1 MPGGTLVEAFRLCA
15 GRVPFLIEPIEVRIV
30 IRNPLLDRLPRRF
43 DGLHGVDVEGR
54 WWRAGKLDDAFPKA
68 LEAEEELD
76 FFAAKE
82 SANWFHGPRAAGT
95 LEGITTPN
103 LENEIAP
110 EGAHVASPTLGRCG
124 NEEDLGGR
132 RIFGGNLGLGWRDDA
147 VGSRRGLPARFVGVE
162 AVVADGLLTFWR
174 EVKKGGGD
182 EVGGFE
188 DLKVAFGV
196 VVALGA
202 VDDGFG
208 GGVPGDFL
216 EGERM
221 AEQIFRQTLA
231 TGGVVGGDGLFA
243 AVVDIEA

>member
-1 MPGGTLVEAFRLCA
+1 MKNRNRISLDSARSGEYRCKTCDKNCDEFPTWATFLRSVGYEGHAF
-15 GRVPFLIEPIEVRIV
+15 EV
-30 IRNPLLDRLPRRF
+30 
-43 DGLHGVDVEGR
+43 
-54 WWRAGKLDDAFPKA
+54 
-68 LEAEEELD
+68 
-76 FFAAKE
+76 
-82 SANWFHGPRAAGT
+82 
-95 LEGITTPN
+95 
-103 LENEIAP
+103 
-110 EGAHVASPTLGRCG
+110 SPTDAKNWPAIRSFS
-124 NEEDLGGR
+124 EE
-132 RIFGGNLGLGWRDDA
+132 W
-147 VGSRRGLPARFVGVE
+147 
-162 AVVADGLLTFWR
+162 
-174 EVKKGGGD
+174 
-182 EVGGFE
+182 GFE

>member
-1 MPGGTLVEAFRLCA
+1 MKIVVSLLHEQPFFTTYCAKATKVKKATKCFHRVRRLS
-15 GRVPFLIEPIEVRIV
+15 
-30 IRNPLLDRLPRRF
+30 N
-43 DGLHGVDVEGR
+43 
-54 WWRAGKLDDAFPKA
+54 
-68 LEAEEELD
+68 
-76 FFAAKE
+76 
-82 SANWFHGPRAAGT
+82 
-95 LEGITTPN
+95 
-103 LENEIAP
+103 
-110 EGAHVASPTLGRCG
+110 
-124 NEEDLGGR
+124 
-132 RIFGGNLGLGWRDDA
+132 
-147 VGSRRGLPARFVGVE
+147 GLPFE
-162 AVVADGLLTFWR
+162 ASLT
-174 EVKKGGGD
+174 EAKNGGD